1 MDNGREAGTSE
12 SFEPVIA
19 AGGRSLWS
27 GRSTSN
33 GRCGSTG
40 SGSSSGST
48 DRGDPQAGS
57 DVLLQ
62 QPQEQ
67 RQQQAQRV
75 DDSYVQQQDQQAK
88 APIMKQLPGE
98 EKSSENGAG
107 GEDSSS
113 RCNEKGENRRE
124 VGWAPTTTNKFSP
137 VAETAAAS
145 FALKADDSA
154 QAKDNAGKRVS
165 SLTRYSSMPLLS
177 AGPHSSHKRRS
188 SAGASL
194 TSLLGPN
201 EPTQHDQQE
210 QQQRRH
216 QPQRHNMVLMTPR
229 KGGRG
234 TATTTP
240 NSRPR
245 NRKMPSMLG
254 MLQNAQDQ
262 AASPVSALSSDSHYL
277 SDGSLVVGAGDDESS
292 AAVATADRGDTAGN
306 DPAGSKRSSR
316 CINTVSFGGGGG
328 TSQTTTRAA
337 GNKGEERP
345 LLTPLSI
352 NRTPS
357 FYHEEATPA
366 VGPTKR
372 LRDKS
377 VRFIQRLPGPRLLMQ
392 VLEEEIDPKNVRLT
406 TQSEPVILMEVMPAA
421 LVVSLL
427 VLTYLVFAC
436 GVVLIV
442 RFHLR
447 GTSTLAMGPEAG
459 NGAGELCAWG
469 SSSTAT
475 VTTSGG
481 EGDIFIIG
489 ADGPDP
495 HSPSAAGCTVLSP
508 GLSELSLDSHLLSS
522 SLSTSSSLTDAD
534 EERYG
539 AVFSGQFS
547 GMTDLSGSV
556 SLHVSFA
563 DTEVQ
568 ESLPDPATVDIALE
582 ACAAGVTAGV
592 GDITSQAVLEWGVCE
607 EGWQPSCA
615 KFPHIPFL
623 VGQEDIS
630 ARVRSLPENRGYTMF
645 NFYQNQETIR
655 GQALVRQYR
664 VQVGFVSSTTS
675 SSTTGGSS
683 GSTEEPFSLSEA
695 RWSLEYETGATEEWA
710 KIVLAVVLVCWVP
723 VWLAWC
729 WTVFYKS
736 GEGGF
741 KNALHERKW
750 LAFMGLAVA
759 LYLNPI
765 MVVGNFVAPGS
776 ASWGLASEMS
786 LSVAVAVFL
795 VVALCIADG
804 VGKDRVGGGA
814 GGSLGFY
821 VPKVVFG
828 VLTLAL
834 MLLVDLTS
842 FPTLTGMDR
851 GSLLAVQNW
860 PESQRQAFAGVASA
874 RIFMVM
880 LWAVWMLCRIY
891 ISGCLLRKLPYVPNR
906 YQQLSYRFFALQ
918 AFLLGIVYVTFALW
932 RLIDILNDDLGGNT
946 VAAEFM
952 LFIKTRQD
960 HLGSMSTLCAYAL
973 QLFLLFL
980 PSSFKESKL
989 FRDIA
994 VRFVYFE
1001 EQVPVAKSKRREG
1014 GAVGVEGNAGS
1025 GQEGDEDHIFRGGA
1039 LNPWDTPKK
1048 SPGDVEK
1055 EDEEDKPLFCV
1066 ETAAWLLELA
1076 WEAYNDPIGFENPNN
1091 YHFGVA
1097 DFARMGF
1104 ELVRHIHNVQHDTH
1118 CFILKDVPR
1127 RRLVVTFRGSVG
1139 TKHWMDN
1146 LRFLQTEFNMDQMM
1160 PKGREHE
1167 APDVLA
1173 EDIDIRAAEALHGV
1187 VAHLASA
1194 SEEEEEEDDHG
1205 FGDHEEPVG
1214 GTQVA
1219 PSPAAAACT
1228 SGAPPPPSP
1237 PSPRVTIPAPDKNE
1251 PSSLCLP
1258 VNRHKR
1264 ATPDDCGR
1272 GELGNGLS
1280 IEVSTGAQI
1289 CANGHNI
1296 NSGAGID
1303 SCSSM
1308 AGVGDGDLGA
1318 AADEIG
1324 LFACGD
1330 GDDSATHAIMKGCMT
1345 RGPGDHG
1352 VAGTNNHTPTGY
1364 PRPHAPSTVPLST
1377 SSTLVPSR
1385 ASSSA
1390 TTRPDFTR
1398 GGRDSRACS
1407 SASNNGERKGGN
1419 GGGQGGGGG
1428 GGGGDVG
1435 SDTGREKTPLQRARP
1450 ISPSGIRAILKGF
1463 SVLPWQFREPS
1474 RDGNRWNF
1482 ASGTAG
1488 VSSEP
1493 AAAGAAGAAPTGDHA
1508 QTAVAEGRKGGSAS
1522 EAGGIASAPPPCP
1535 FLSTSA
1541 SAQISSPRSGL
1552 IANVE
1557 NLGTPRLVRSNSMTV
1572 VSDIEEGKGRWLRR
1586 GSSAVTAAAEAGAGR
1601 RGGNVSGEGRRWSTP
1616 REFFEGRIELLGGG
1630 SGGWKAQG
1638 GRGRSVR
1645 ARRGRSASFDHA
1657 AILEAN
1663 DGDES
1668 ARSRHG
1674 EERGAWGA
1682 PWRMGG
1688 IGSGLPSG
1696 GRGGWQGVP
1705 GGSPSVM
1712 EGLGREFVRR
1722 KEDLV
1727 RGTEAGIDMA
1737 REAAR
1742 RGLEAADNAAH
1753 VVGINRI
1760 PILRQYLWGQ
1770 VHTGFWNSYEAVRG
1784 EVHAC
1789 VRKTVVDWLLS
1800 QDNPPDIKLYVTGH
1814 SMGGALATHCAMD
1827 LKLHT
1832 IDKIQA
1838 RLGNFVRV
1846 RRTLMQRVMDS
1857 LPGRFPQRR
1866 GRMHHHQQRRQQQQ
1880 ARDGSMAGGKA
1891 HHENRPD
1898 GGGRGGRTEKTA
1910 PQKDG
1915 SRALGSPPQ
1924 PPPSPPSPTLP
1935 GKGHPSVAAA
1945 ASAAAATRRGVKGHN
1960 TLQELASNL
1969 GRRFQRI
1976 GGASAEVAGAAV
1988 GGCSDENHGD
1998 DCASAFSLSSG
2009 RERCAPDDV
2018 GGGDQP
2024 ARDIAAGASGGAGA
2038 VATESSPPAVF
2049 TSALAATPGSTVRA
2063 HVFFADEIG
2072 CRESDEV
2079 DAPTPGPACVITKD
2093 AAAVDDGAMAAETL
2107 DGGERVDTSCGADGD
2122 GNDGD
2127 VGAAGTGTGGLGG
2140 GTKVLKRVA
2149 THLTTVAS
2157 SLDPRNL
2164 INSPALRRPFW
2175 GGEEQDGGDVDRVGS
2190 GDAEEVSRGTIE
2202 LHMFSFGAP
2211 RVGNSIYAARYND
2224 VVPHSFRVVV

>member
-19 AGGRSLWS
+19 ASGRSLWN

-33 GRCGSTG
+33 GRRGSTG
-40 SGSSSGST
+40 SSGSSGST

-75 DDSYVQQQDQQAK
+75 DDSNVQQQDQQTK
-88 APIMKQLPGE
+88 APIMKHLPGE

-113 RCNEKGENRRE
+113 RCNEKGEERRE

-137 VAETAAAS
+137 MAETAAAS
-145 FALKADDSA
+145 FVLKADDSA
-154 QAKDNAGKRVS
+154 QVKDDAGKRVS
-165 SLTRYSSMPLLS
+165 SLTRYTSMPLLS
-177 AGPHSSHKRRS
+177 AGPHSSHKRGS

-201 EPTQHDQQE
+201 EPTHHDQQE

-216 QPQRHNMVLMTPR
+216 QPQQHNMVLMTPR
-229 KGGRG
+229 RGGRG

-262 AASPVSALSSDSHYL
+262 AASPVSTLSSNSHFL
-277 SDGSLVVGAGDDESS
+277 SDSSLVVGAGDDESS
-292 AAVATADRGDTAGN
+292 AAAATADRGATAGN
-306 DPAGSKRSSR
+306 DPAGPRSTSR
-316 CINTVSFGGGGG
+316 RMKMLTFGGGGG

-337 GNKGEERP
+337 GNKGGERP

-352 NRTPS
+352 NRTPN
-357 FYHEEATPA
+357 FYHEETTPA

-447 GTSTLAMGPEAG
+447 GTSTLAMGPGAG

-495 HSPSAAGCTVLSP
+495 HSPSAAGCTVRSP
-508 GLSELSLDSHLLSS
+508 GLSELSLDSPLLSS
-522 SLSTSSSLTDAD
+522 SSSTSSSLTDAD

-582 ACAAGVTAGV
+582 ACVAGVTAGV
-592 GDITSQAVLEWGVCE
+592 GDSTGQAVLEWGVCE
-607 EGWQPSCA
+607 EGWQPV
-615 KFPHIPFL
+615 L
-623 VGQEDIS
+623 
-630 ARVRSLPENRGYTMF
+630 LPENRGYTMF

-675 SSTTGGSS
+675 SSSTGGSS
-683 GSTEEPFSLSEA
+683 GGTEEPFSLSEA

-729 WTVFYKS
+729 WTVFYKN

-842 FPTLTGMDR
+842 FPTLTAMDR

-860 PESQRQAFAGVASA
+860 PESQRHAFAGVASA

-973 QLFLLFL
+973 QLLLLFL

-1001 EQVPVAKSKRREG
+1001 EQVPVAKSKRRGG

-1025 GQEGDEDHIFRGGA
+1025 GQEGDEDHIFQGGA
-1039 LNPWDTPKK
+1039 LNPWDTSKT
-1048 SPGDVEK
+1048 SPGDVGK

-1127 RRLVVTFRGSVG
+1127 GRLVVTFRGSVG

-1146 LRFLQTEFNMDQMM
+1146 LRYAD
-1160 PKGREHE
+1160 
-1167 APDVLA
+1167 
-1173 EDIDIRAAEALHGV
+1173 
-1187 VAHLASA
+1187 
-1194 SEEEEEEDDHG
+1194 
-1205 FGDHEEPVG
+1205 
-1214 GTQVA
+1214 
-1219 PSPAAAACT
+1219 PA
-1228 SGAPPPPSP
+1228 
-1237 PSPRVTIPAPDKNE
+1237 
-1251 PSSLCLP
+1251 
-1258 VNRHKR
+1258 
-1264 ATPDDCGR
+1264 
-1272 GELGNGLS
+1272 
-1280 IEVSTGAQI
+1280 
-1289 CANGHNI
+1289 
-1296 NSGAGID
+1296 
-1303 SCSSM
+1303 
-1308 AGVGDGDLGA
+1308 
-1318 AADEIG
+1318 
-1324 LFACGD
+1324 
-1330 GDDSATHAIMKGCMT
+1330 
-1345 RGPGDHG
+1345 
-1352 VAGTNNHTPTGY
+1352 
-1364 PRPHAPSTVPLST
+1364 
-1377 SSTLVPSR
+1377 
-1385 ASSSA
+1385 
-1390 TTRPDFTR
+1390 
-1398 GGRDSRACS
+1398 
-1407 SASNNGERKGGN
+1407 
-1419 GGGQGGGGG
+1419 
-1428 GGGGDVG
+1428 
-1435 SDTGREKTPLQRARP
+1435 
-1450 ISPSGIRAILKGF
+1450 
-1463 SVLPWQFREPS
+1463 
-1474 RDGNRWNF
+1474 
-1482 ASGTAG
+1482 
-1488 VSSEP
+1488 
-1493 AAAGAAGAAPTGDHA
+1493 
-1508 QTAVAEGRKGGSAS
+1508 
-1522 EAGGIASAPPPCP
+1522 
-1535 FLSTSA
+1535 
-1541 SAQISSPRSGL
+1541 
-1552 IANVE
+1552 
-1557 NLGTPRLVRSNSMTV
+1557 
-1572 VSDIEEGKGRWLRR
+1572 
-1586 GSSAVTAAAEAGAGR
+1586 
-1601 RGGNVSGEGRRWSTP
+1601 
-1616 REFFEGRIELLGGG
+1616 
-1630 SGGWKAQG
+1630 
-1638 GRGRSVR
+1638 
-1645 ARRGRSASFDHA
+1645 
-1657 AILEAN
+1657 
-1663 DGDES
+1663 
-1668 ARSRHG
+1668 
-1674 EERGAWGA
+1674 
-1682 PWRMGG
+1682 
-1688 IGSGLPSG
+1688 
-1696 GRGGWQGVP
+1696 
-1705 GGSPSVM
+1705 
-1712 EGLGREFVRR
+1712 
-1722 KEDLV
+1722 
-1727 RGTEAGIDMA
+1727 
-1737 REAAR
+1737 
-1742 RGLEAADNAAH
+1742 
-1753 VVGINRI
+1753 
-1760 PILRQYLWGQ
+1760 
-1770 VHTGFWNSYEAVRG
+1770 
-1784 EVHAC
+1784 
-1789 VRKTVVDWLLS
+1789 
-1800 QDNPPDIKLYVTGH
+1800 
-1814 SMGGALATHCAMD
+1814 
-1827 LKLHT
+1827 
-1832 IDKIQA
+1832 
-1838 RLGNFVRV
+1838 
-1846 RRTLMQRVMDS
+1846 
-1857 LPGRFPQRR
+1857 
-1866 GRMHHHQQRRQQQQ
+1866 
-1880 ARDGSMAGGKA
+1880 
-1891 HHENRPD
+1891 
-1898 GGGRGGRTEKTA
+1898 
-1910 PQKDG
+1910 
-1915 SRALGSPPQ
+1915 
-1924 PPPSPPSPTLP
+1924 
-1935 GKGHPSVAAA
+1935 
-1945 ASAAAATRRGVKGHN
+1945 
-1960 TLQELASNL
+1960 
-1969 GRRFQRI
+1969 
-1976 GGASAEVAGAAV
+1976 
-1988 GGCSDENHGD
+1988 
-1998 DCASAFSLSSG
+1998 
-2009 RERCAPDDV
+2009 
-2018 GGGDQP
+2018 
-2024 ARDIAAGASGGAGA
+2024 
-2038 VATESSPPAVF
+2038 
-2049 TSALAATPGSTVRA
+2049 
-2063 HVFFADEIG
+2063 
-2072 CRESDEV
+2072 
-2079 DAPTPGPACVITKD
+2079 
-2093 AAAVDDGAMAAETL
+2093 
-2107 DGGERVDTSCGADGD
+2107 
-2122 GNDGD
+2122 
-2127 VGAAGTGTGGLGG
+2127 
-2140 GTKVLKRVA
+2140 
-2149 THLTTVAS
+2149 
-2157 SLDPRNL
+2157 
-2164 INSPALRRPFW
+2164 
-2175 GGEEQDGGDVDRVGS
+2175 
-2190 GDAEEVSRGTIE
+2190 
-2202 LHMFSFGAP
+2202 
-2211 RVGNSIYAARYND
+2211 
-2224 VVPHSFRVVV
+2224 